1 MVSRGEKNLLWNE
14 WHCPLTVTPSWYFQV
29 VSETLAVAK
38 MKAGLL
44 KARKDVWTCSLSS
57 VSQWGMYVRRQ
68 VMYYLQ
74 SNPTLCL
81 IRAWLRGSLT
91 TFFPPRVKMWTSAHK
106 WRWTYDLH
114 ADLSLH
120 LHRAIAKC
128 RTCITLLSCHVHGQA
143 MSLEYFKNIALI
155 YIIYQ
160 TAVG

>member
-57 VSQWGMYVRRQ
+57 VSQWGSMLEGKSCIIYSRIR
-68 VMYYLQ
+68 
-74 SNPTLCL
+74 LC
-81 IRAWLRGSLT
+81 AWSELDWEDLWLP
-91 TFFPPRVKMWTSAHK
+91 FFPPRVKMWTSAHK